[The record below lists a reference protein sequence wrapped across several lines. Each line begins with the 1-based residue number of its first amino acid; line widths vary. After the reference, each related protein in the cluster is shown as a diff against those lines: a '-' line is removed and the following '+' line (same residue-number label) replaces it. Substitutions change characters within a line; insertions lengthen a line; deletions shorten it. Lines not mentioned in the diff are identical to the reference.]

1 MSLKLT
7 RRISALLKKSINGL
21 PGYRGF
27 EYQIEATVWVALHL
41 MLREKRCDI
50 IVVEPQSAEDLE
62 LAVNADQSS
71 SSVEFTVSPARRLVL
86 QFKTRSTG
94 PWTKSALS
102 GVVGNGLPSE
112 RKVSGPP
119 PRERAL
125 EMLIQRHDTTYVLV
139 TDAGVDSN
147 ISLLVATS
155 LLGSSTT
162 SIPTG
167 ILDNK
172 LKSCAPALNGRL
184 AILPS
189 VTRELIFFRINDLI
203 SRIGKVPHVCLNACV
218 DSLKSQVRKRLLGEL
233 AGEFDLAD
241 LESTLK
247 KHGGVFDSPP
257 MDGYFPPDDMAKFEA
272 FLSEQ
277 NVLVLL
283 GKPGMGKSL
292 LASYLSYLHRRY
304 DPPFMIHH
312 ERNSPGVIERLMQE
326 PGPALFVISDPWGV
340 SNNKGP
346 SEMTHDLSRIVGSA
360 NADKR
365 FIITSR
371 DDVYDDV
378 DVITR
383 RKLDRFEITLSTDSY
398 AELSLWNIV
407 TRHLSSQSS
416 ALEVAQ
422 GFRSQ
427 ILSELKS
434 PAELDLFGAL
444 LSKTNKETLDAWAEA
459 LRDLIFEDQPWT
471 APHSADTNVMDLIK
485 HAGSLVSGQ
494 YAQEILSDWMSSH
507 TAYVAA
513 SWVLFESFEHL
524 DELEFIELLDSVKT
538 LAKERPPQ
546 DFIKLLKKTKIVEER
561 DGHLIIHSL
570 SLGGIRDL
578 LNSSR
583 HDALLAI
590 EKIVMHYV
598 SLMSEAEGIN
608 HLGYALRILETWSKW
623 NVGPVVGF
631 QDAIALIDNFLERK
645 CLESVGE
652 ELQHAVFMAA
662 WWPLANNKLVQFAG
676 SWRAREPS
684 SDWYPPD
691 FSTSVTHDI
700 FTSGHVAK
708 FLPLFVSEVM
718 PNTSVHYG
726 RNIQAF
732 VAHICCFGIDLGPA
746 ARSALDL
753 IYYRLTVDDG
763 SNAHLDPDVDLNLKP
778 LKAVFTNCTGEHYPE
793 LPGPTPDWEL

>member
-1 MSLKLT
+1 ML
-7 RRISALLKKSINGL
+7 RKSINGL
-21 PGYRGF
+21 SGYRGF

-41 MLREKRCDI
+41 MFREKRCDM

-62 LAVNADQSS
+62 LAVNAEQSS

-86 QFKTRSTG
+86 QFKTRSTQ
-94 PWTKSALS
+94 PWTKSALR

-112 RKVSGPP
+112 RKVNGPP

-147 ISLLVATS
+147 IFRLVTTS
-155 LLGSSTT
+155 LLDSSET

-167 ILDNK
+167 ILDNQ
-172 LKSCAPALNGRL
+172 LKSLSSALNGRL
-184 AILPS
+184 AILQS
-189 VTRELIFFRINDLI
+189 VTRELILFRTKDLI
-203 SRIGKVPHVCLNACV
+203 SRIGKVPHVNLDACV
-218 DSLKSQVRKRLLGEL
+218 EALKTQVRNRLLGEL

-247 KHGGVFDSPP
+247 KHGGVFDSLP
-257 MDGYFPPDDMAKFEA
+257 MDGYFPPDDIVKLEA

-292 LASYLSYLHRRY
+292 LASYLSHLHRRY
-304 DPPFMIHH
+304 DPPFIIHH

-340 SNNKGP
+340 SNNKGR
-346 SEMTHDLSRIVGSA
+346 SEMTHELSRIISSA
-360 NADKR
+360 SADKR

-378 DVITR
+378 DLITR
-383 RKLDRFEITLSTDSY
+383 GKLEKFELTLSVDSY
-398 AELSLWNIV
+398 AESSLWNIV
-407 TRHLSSQSS
+407 TRHLSTQYS
-416 ALEVAQ
+416 ALEVAKK
-422 GFRSQ
+422 FRSQ
-427 ILSELKS
+427 ILLELKS
-434 PAELDLFGAL
+434 PAELDLFGNL
-444 LSKTNKETLDAWAEA
+444 LSKTNKETLEAWAEA

-471 APHSADTNVMDLIK
+471 AMHSADTNVMDLIE
-485 HAGSLVSGQ
+485 HAGSVVSGQ
-494 YAQEILSDWMSSH
+494 YAQEILSGWMLNH
-507 TAYVAA
+507 TAYIAA

-524 DELEFIELLDSVKT
+524 SELEFIGLLDLVKSP
-538 LAKERPPQ
+538 AKERPPQ
-546 DFIKLLKKTKIVEER
+546 DFIELLKKAKIVEER
-561 DGHLIIHSL
+561 DGYLIIHSL
-570 SLGGIRDL
+570 SLGGMRDL

-583 HDALLAI
+583 HDAMLSI
-590 EKIVMHYV
+590 EKVVMHYV
-598 SLMSEAEGIN
+598 SLISEVDEFVNFGR
-608 HLGYALRILETWSKW
+608 ALSIMEIWSKW

-631 QDAIALIDNFLERK
+631 KAVIALIDGFLERK

-652 ELQHAVFMAA
+652 NFQHAVYMAA
-662 WWPLANNKLVQFAG
+662 WWSCANNGLVQFVG
-676 SWRAREPS
+676 SWRARESS
-684 SDWYPPD
+684 SDWYPPV
-691 FSTSVTHDI
+691 FSSSVIQDI
-700 FTSGHVAK
+700 VKSGHAER

-726 RNIQAF
+726 RDIQAF
-732 VAHICCFGIDLGPA
+732 VAYIRSFDVDLGPA

-753 IYYRLTVDDG
+753 IRYRLTVDDG
-763 SNAHLDPDVDLNLKP
+763 SDAHLDPDVDLNIEA
-778 LKAVFTNCTGEHYPE
+778 LKALFTSYTGEHYPE
-793 LPGPTPDWEL
+793 RPGPTPDWEL